1 MGESRKFLL
10 KCPLMLNPSLVED
23 IDFFAELLQIPSS
36 TIKSSFVEFVAIA
49 PPETPPG
56 AIEEFVSRALDRLRQ
71 YAPPLMP
78 LKDRDLEALVST
90 FEQEDIQEI
99 ESDIALNLQTRLP
112 EPCWEDNPIE
122 FLQDFL

>member
-1 MGESRKFLL
+1 
-10 KCPLMLNPSLVED
+10 MLNSTLAED
-23 IDFFAELLQIPSS
+23 IDFFAELLQICSPI
-36 TIKSSFVEFVAIA
+36 TKGVTEPAAIA
-49 PPETPPG
+49 PIEG
-56 AIEEFVSRALDRLRQ
+56 NSGVVEEFVSRTLDSLKH

-99 ESDIALNLQTRLP
+99 ETDIAVNLQTRLP

-122 FLQDFL
+122 YLRDFL